1 MRLPKSTQP
10 RLAFRGLARA
20 RRTATGT
27 ARPARALRRT
37 IALRSRR
44 TAPALA
50 MAERP
55 AVVGR
60 PAVALG
66 NAIDRSRRLHLLA
79 RSDRIAFLQKLGE
92 GRAHALRDR
101 ILQIPWAGRRT
112 SRSDALPGRREEAG
126 SATARRGLHR
136 LDRVDHRREEDR
148 LHDFGGGSLH
158 LVPSR
163 GWWTCPLPVPKCAR
177 KP

>member
-20 RRTATGT
+20 RRAATGT
-27 ARPARALRRT
+27 ARPARALGRT
-37 IALRSRR
+37 IAFRPRG

-79 RSDRIAFLQKLGE
+79 RSNRIAFLQKLGE
-92 GRAHALRDR
+92 GRARARCNR
-101 ILQIPWAGRRT
+101 ILKLLRQIRERHVRMDCLDVAKKLVRQAA
-112 SRSDALPGRREEAG
+112 RSGLQ
-126 SATARRGLHR
+126 RGYGVEHS
-136 LDRVDHRREEDR
+136 REEDR
-148 LHDFGGGSLH
+148 LHHFGGGSLH
-158 LVPSR
+158 GPFSRLVDLPS
-163 GWWTCPLPVPKCAR
+163 AR
-177 KP
+177 P